1 MKEKKKCLMFK
12 LMSDQKRYV
21 LIVAEVFSLVSISVT
36 QIGKIMFLHYREA
49 RVT

>member
-21 LIVAEVFSLVSISVT
+21 LIVAEVFSRFNFRNT
-36 QIGKIMFLHYREA
+36 NW
-49 RVT
+49 